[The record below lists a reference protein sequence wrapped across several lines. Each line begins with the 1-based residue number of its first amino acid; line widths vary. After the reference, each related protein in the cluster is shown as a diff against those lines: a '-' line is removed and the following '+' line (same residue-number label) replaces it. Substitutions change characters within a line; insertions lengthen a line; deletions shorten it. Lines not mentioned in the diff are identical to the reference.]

1 MHYRKETPDQAS
13 ASINKMIQSVS
24 DVGGLFVSLW
34 HNESLGE
41 TDRWK
46 GWRKVYRNMIKLS
59 STLVT
64 R

>member
-1 MHYRKETPDQAS
+1 
-13 ASINKMIQSVS
+13 MIQSVS

-46 GWRKVYRNMIKLS
+46 GWRKVYSNMLEQLNDVNSEK
-59 STLVT
+59 V
-64 R
+64 